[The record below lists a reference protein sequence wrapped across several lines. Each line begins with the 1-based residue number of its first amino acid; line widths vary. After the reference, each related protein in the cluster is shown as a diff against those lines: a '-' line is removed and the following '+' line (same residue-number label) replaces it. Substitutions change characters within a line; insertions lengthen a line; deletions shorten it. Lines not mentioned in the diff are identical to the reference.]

1 MSSDA
6 DAQPGTPTDVGGR
19 APRIRLGPPRRGTP
33 TDVGGRLRAARTG
46 KQISLREIAATTKIS
61 VTALEA
67 LEKNDVAQLPGG
79 IFTRAFVRSYAAEVG
94 LDPEETMRDFMAQ
107 VPTERSAEDTT
118 QEVRSPE
125 HELFKSQQR
134 MAGTVLKLVLG
145 GLSVAGLLVFFSTR
159 NAPPASTAPGDDA
172 PAAVEQVVAPPP
184 RVEPTVAE
192 SSLTPAEPDREG
204 RLTIVLRPR
213 GECWV
218 SLTVDGEEIFTGV
231 MRSGDRESFEAD
243 EEIVLN
249 VGDAGAFAFAINQQ
263 DGRSLGASGEV
274 VTARITHQNYRSYV
288 AP

>member
-107 VPTERSAEDTT
+107 VPTEGSAEDTT